1 MLLMKMDLEGVSAQ
15 LSGRF
20 FIGEFRVDLK
30 GKVVVFHLDWSILT
44 RVRYSQ
50 ERLVAIVFAVD
61 FKLVMWSFIN

>member
-20 FIGEFRVDLK
+20 FRVDLK
-30 GKVVVFHLDWSILT
+30 GKVVVFLLDWSILT

-61 FKLVMWSFIN
+61 FKLVM